1 MIVLFLILF
10 FLFLYLYAVE
20 RDSAGW
26 ILRRLTYEARC
37 DLPLAEPEQ
46 PITLISQTEN
56 RGWIPALYVHI
67 TESLPPEATLLA
79 DEEWIRENTRRGK
92 TEIAVSDVTA
102 LLPHRRRTSELR
114 FTLPRRG
121 WYRLGRATIGAGDFL
136 GLKEEFRRDNT
147 RLEVVVMPRRCEIP
161 AITQVLGGF
170 LGDISVRRF
179 ILEDPVL
186 AIGFREYT
194 GREPMKAIAW
204 NQTARN
210 GALMVK
216 QYDHTVDAS
225 VSVILNTEGGSEE
238 DIERCY
244 SITRTVC
251 EELERKGI
259 PYEFRTNGDLDGPVE
274 SLSFVAEG
282 LGQQHL
288 STILYG
294 LGRGN
299 CRALSGFEKL
309 VSRASKCKRSNLGYI
324 LITPPLTEEQAKLA
338 ARLRSEGSTL
348 CVLTGEGEEAAA

>member
-1 MIVLFLILF
+1 MVILVLCLIIF
-10 FLFLYLYAVE
+10 FLLLYLLAVE

-26 ILRRLTYEARC
+26 ILRRLTYEAEC
-37 DLPLAEPEQ
+37 DLPLVEPEQ
-46 PITLISQTEN
+46 PVTLVSRTEN
-56 RGWIPALYVHI
+56 RGRIPALYVHI

-79 DEEWIRENTRRGK
+79 DADWIEANTRKGK
-92 TEIAVSDVTA
+92 TEMSINDVTA
-102 LLPHRRRTSELR
+102 LMPHRRRTSELR
-114 FTLPRRG
+114 FTLPKRG

-147 RLEVVVMPRRCEIP
+147 RLEVVVMPQRCEIP

-194 GREPMKAIAW
+194 GREPMKTIAW
-204 NQTARN
+204 NQTART
-210 GALMVK
+210 GTLMVK

-225 VSVILNTEGGSEE
+225 VSVILNTEGGREE
-238 DIERCY
+238 DIECCY

-259 PYEFRTNGDLDGPVE
+259 PYEFRTNGDLAGPVDN
-274 SLSFVAEG
+274 LSSVAEG
-282 LGQQHL
+282 LGEQHL
-288 STILYG
+288 RTILYG

-299 CRALSGFEKL
+299 CSALSSFEKL
-309 VSRASKCKRSNLGYI
+309 IGRVIRRKRTNLGYI
-324 LITPPLTEEQAKLA
+324 LITPPLSEEQAAIA
-338 ARLRSEGSTL
+338 ARLRGEGSTL
-348 CVLTGEGEEAAA
+348 CILTGEEKAA

>member
-1 MIVLFLILF
+1 MLILF
-10 FLFLYLYAVE
+10 LLCLAALIGYLQTDGAA
-20 RDSAGW
+20 RT
-26 ILRRLTYEARC
+26 LRRLRYRAEC
-37 DLPLAEPEQ
+37 DVSLVEPEQ
-46 PITLISQTEN
+46 PVTLISCAEN
-56 RGWIPALYVHI
+56 HSRLPALFIRV
-67 TESLPPEATLLA
+67 TESLPPEATILA
-79 DEEWIRENTRRGK
+79 APGWVEAHTHAGRAEVS
-92 TEIAVSDVTA
+92 VSDVMS
-102 LLPHRRRTSELR
+102 LLPRRRRTSELR

-121 WYRLGRATIGAGDFL
+121 WYRLGKATIGVGDFL

-170 LGDISVRRF
+170 LGEISVRRF

-186 AIGFREYT
+186 AVGFREYT
-194 GREPMKAIAW
+194 GREPMKSIAW
-204 NQTARN
+204 NQTART

-225 VSVILNTEGGSEE
+225 VSVLLNTEGGTET

-259 PYEFRTNGDLDGPVE
+259 PYEFRTNGDLAGPVDN
-274 SLSFVAEG
+274 LSAVAEG

-288 STILYG
+288 RTILYG

-299 CRALSGFEKL
+299 CRALSSFEKL
-309 VSRASKCKRSNLGYI
+309 IARTTRRKRSNLGYI
-324 LITPPLTEEQAKLA
+324 LITPPLSDEQAKLA
-338 ARLRSEGSTL
+338 GRLRGEGSSL
-348 CVLTGEGEEAAA
+348 CILTGEEVAA